1 MGKAME
7 ESERARRGVAE
18 LEESWREKA
27 RRRSRKPRSRKPL
40 PQAATAMGRGWAPQL
55 CALRWPS

>member
-1 MGKAME
+1 MGMEME

-27 RRRSRKPRSRKPL
+27 RRRSPL
-40 PQAATAMGRGWAPQL
+40 LTTP
-55 CALRWPS
+55 